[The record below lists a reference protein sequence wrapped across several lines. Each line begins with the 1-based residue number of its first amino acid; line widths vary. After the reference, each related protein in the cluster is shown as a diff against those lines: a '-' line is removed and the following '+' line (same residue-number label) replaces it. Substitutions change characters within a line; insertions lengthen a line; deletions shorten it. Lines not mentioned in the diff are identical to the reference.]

1 MAGTSPSEVLAG
13 LYIWPLAPRNIPSYA
28 LGGLPPGSGT
38 AAARV
43 AAAGALLE
51 GLGVGAGVES
61 ARAAESILMGRKL
74 QGRPGGTYLSI
85 IRSPA
90 RAVSGPTAKTFHSA
104 QVRILM

>member
-1 MAGTSPSEVLAG
+1 MAGTSPSEVPAG
-13 LYIWPLAPRNIPSYA
+13 LYIWPPAPRNIPSYA

-43 AAAGALLE
+43 AGAGALLE
-51 GLGVGAGVES
+51 ALGVGAGAES

-74 QGRPGGTYLSI
+74 QDGLGTYLSI

-90 RAVSGPTAKTFHSA
+90 RRVSGPAAKTFHSA
-104 QVRILM
+104 QDRIL